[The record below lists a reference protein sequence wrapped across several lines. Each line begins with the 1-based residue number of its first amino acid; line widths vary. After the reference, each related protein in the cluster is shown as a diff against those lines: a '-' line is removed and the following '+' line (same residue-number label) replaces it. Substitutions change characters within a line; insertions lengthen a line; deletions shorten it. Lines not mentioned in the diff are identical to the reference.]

1 MADEQQLSNQITLL
15 KLALEYYAEE
25 ANYLNNQ
32 IINDK
37 GTIARNTLKTLSI
50 IDAEMKQ
57 SEEAYQIKIQQI
69 KDENNME
76 NEDAD
81 ELTKTLTKL
90 VEINKRINL

>member
-1 MADEQQLSNQITLL
+1 MADEQQLSNQVTLL
-15 KLALEYYAEE
+15 KMALEYYAEE

-37 GTIARNTLKTLSI
+37 GAIARNTLKTLSI
-50 IDAEMKQ
+50 IDNEMKQ

-69 KDENNME
+69 KDENNIE

-81 ELTKTLTKL
+81 ELTKTLNKL